1 MNFGILSK
9 LIIVELFLLFVQF
22 GVGMINNLFVDVPLN
37 APFKFFAYSGGLEV
51 FGHLVNGVLIVF
63 FGFTIIW
70 FSFKGRISLAIKL
83 SVLAVAFAISAIVN
97 GILFLEIFS
106 IPALY
111 NTDNYFSLAM
121 ALSFLAVFTCLFSEL
136 YVINKNDKR

>member
-22 GVGMINNLFVDVPLN
+22 GVGMINNLFVNVPLD
-37 APFKFFAYSGGLEV
+37 APFKFLAYSGGLYV
-51 FGHLVNGVLIVF
+51 FGHVVNGVLILLF
-63 FGFTIIW
+63 AFTIIW
-70 FSFKGRISLAIKL
+70 FSFKRGNSLAIKL
-83 SVLAVAFAISAIVN
+83 SVIAVVFTVSAIVN
-97 GILFLEIFS
+97 GIIFLEIFS

-121 ALSFLAVFTCLFSEL
+121 AVSFLAVFTTLFAEL
-136 YVINKNDKR
+136 YVIKNKTP